1 LLHRRVSDENSLEND
16 FLLTLSGDL
25 LYFPLEAPSIL
36 AKNRRRDG
44 SVEVLTTRRGIV
56 RKKPSVLRSL
66 ALTACAAWLSAVL
79 FVSPIVAAI
88 ECRQCC
94 SSAIGSSET
103 ATGHAPAQR
112 VSCCGDAVPLKSSQ
126 SPERCPNC
134 PKCLSKRPAPATVS
148 NAKGRTFPSL
158 AGVIVPSRL
167 LENLATD
174 RAPIDF
180 GRDIVDKATP
190 PPRILF
196 CTWRE

>member
-1 LLHRRVSDENSLEND
+1 VEKD

-25 LYFPLEAPSIL
+25 RHLPLEAPSIL

-44 SVEVLTTRRGIV
+44 SFEVLTTRRGIA

-79 FVSPIVAAI
+79 FVSPILAAI

-94 SSAIGSSET
+94 SSPIGSSET

-112 VSCCGDAVPLKSSQ
+112 VSCCGDAVPLKSPQ
-126 SPERCPNC
+126 SPERCPNCPNC

-148 NAKGRTFPSL
+148 NAKGRAFHLL
-158 AGVIVPSRL
+158 AGVIVPSPL
-167 LENLATD
+167 LDNLATD
-174 RAPIDF
+174 RAPFDF